1 MKMKKIAMKKKIKY
15 KFKFRKNLKKKFES
29 KSLKKLFQLL
39 CLIAI
44 YIYLCINNDY
54 KEENVIVKDSIFREI
69 VSFENN
75 LDLSQQNFSEFC
87 HINSA
92 NKLIEEN
99 QKFKKSRNPD
109 VSIIITIFNQER
121 DMYKCLRSIQNQSL
135 KNIEIIKI
143 DDCSLDNSLEIIK
156 EFQKEDERIIL
167 VTHDANEGTIKSRND
182 GIRKAKGKYITI
194 VDGDDALIHKDILKN
209 YSYK

>member
-75 LDLSQQNFSEFC
+75 LDLSKQNFSEFC

-99 QKFKKSRNPD
+99 QKFKK
-109 VSIIITIFNQER
+109 
-121 DMYKCLRSIQNQSL
+121 
-135 KNIEIIKI
+135 
-143 DDCSLDNSLEIIK
+143 LEI
-156 EFQKEDERIIL
+156 QM
-167 VTHDANEGTIKSRND
+167 
-182 GIRKAKGKYITI
+182 YP
-194 VDGDDALIHKDILKN
+194 
-209 YSYK
+209 

>member
-121 DMYKCLRSIQNQSL
+121 DM
-135 KNIEIIKI
+135 
-143 DDCSLDNSLEIIK
+143 
-156 EFQKEDERIIL
+156 
-167 VTHDANEGTIKSRND
+167 
-182 GIRKAKGKYITI
+182 
-194 VDGDDALIHKDILKN
+194 
-209 YSYK
+209 

>member
-39 CLIAI
+39 YLIAI

-135 KNIEIIKI
+135 KNIEIIK
-143 DDCSLDNSLEIIK
+143 K
-156 EFQKEDERIIL
+156 FQKEDERIIL
-167 VTHDANEGTIKSRND
+167 ITHDANEGTIKSRND

-194 VDGDDALIHKDILKN
+194 IDGDDALIHKDILKN